1 MNCLLKKFI
10 LKTVNKVL
18 DEHKTNIDKTKETVN
33 LWMTRTKRL
42 LECLES
48 LTKKLDDNQIDD
60 KELEETVQEM
70 TNLVKEW

>member
-33 LWMTRTKRL
+33 LWTTRTKRL

-48 LTKKLDDNQIDD
+48 LTHKLDDNQIDD